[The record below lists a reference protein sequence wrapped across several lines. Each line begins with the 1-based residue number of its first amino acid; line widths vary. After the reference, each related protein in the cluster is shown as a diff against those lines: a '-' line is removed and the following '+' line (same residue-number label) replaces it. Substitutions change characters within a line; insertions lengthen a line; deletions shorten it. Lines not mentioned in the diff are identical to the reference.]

1 MPQEHQTSN
10 SVQPLPSPA
19 GKKMEGFLKKNLDH
33 QFHMEMTLSAMMMMM
48 MMHLK
53 TNPIAH
59 SSS

>member
-48 MMHLK
+48 MHLK